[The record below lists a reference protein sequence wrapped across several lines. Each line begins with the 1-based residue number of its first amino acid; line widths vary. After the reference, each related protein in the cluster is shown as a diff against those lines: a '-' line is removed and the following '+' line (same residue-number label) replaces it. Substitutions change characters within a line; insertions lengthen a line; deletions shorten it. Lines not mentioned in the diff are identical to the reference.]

1 MVEEFPGETEYRNYD
16 PDNIQSAEDVVD
28 YFSLL
33 AMENRQ
39 RDNIREAAVYDDAA
53 RFIEQNFLES
63 GFDL

>member
-39 RDNIREAAVYDDAA
+39 QGEEQAAAVYDDAA
-53 RFIEQNFLES
+53 RFIEREFLES
-63 GFDL
+63 GSDL